1 MSATTP
7 AGRGRLPLGKA
18 VGQAWALYLAGFVA
32 LAGGIALVVN
42 PGAELRL
49 VRWLLGLFLIGWGG
63 LRLVHALTG
72 PRRDR
77 TWLLLSG
84 LAILGAGI
92 VTLAWPG
99 VTLTALVYILVVGGL
114 CLASVD
120 LVGAIVDRKT
130 NPHWWLYLLRGL
142 GTMALVLALLVWP
155 GETLGVVRLIAAAL
169 LLLWGA
175 ATIGEAYQSPI
186 HDDQRGY
193 RGQMDKEIP
202 HRLI

>member
-1 MSATTP
+1 MGATTP

-32 LAGGIALVVN
+32 LAGGIALVLN

-92 VTLAWPG
+92 VDLVWPD
-99 VTLTALVYILVVGGL
+99 VTLTALVYIVVVGGL

-120 LVGAIVDRKT
+120 LESTIVRSATPANVDTVMVDGRILKRHRELVAFDVGR
-130 NPHWWLYLLRGL
+130 
-142 GTMALVLALLVWP
+142 
-155 GETLGVVRLIAAAL
+155 VVR
-169 LLLWGA
+169 
-175 ATIGEAYQSPI
+175 EAEQSSRQVRARAGGRLAP
-186 HDDQRGY
+186 DD
-193 RGQMDKEIP
+193 
-202 HRLI
+202 